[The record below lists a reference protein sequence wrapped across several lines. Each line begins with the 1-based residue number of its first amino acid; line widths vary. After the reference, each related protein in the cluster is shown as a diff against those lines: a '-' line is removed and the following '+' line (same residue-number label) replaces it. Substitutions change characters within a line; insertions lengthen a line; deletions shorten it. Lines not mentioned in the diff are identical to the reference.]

1 MPEITQ
7 NKLLTTVTY
16 GNFQSYYFRR
26 KKKERGTE
34 REGSREKEGRK
45 KKEN

>member
-1 MPEITQ
+1 M
-7 NKLLTTVTY
+7 VTFNHIILE
-16 GNFQSYYFRR
+16 GK